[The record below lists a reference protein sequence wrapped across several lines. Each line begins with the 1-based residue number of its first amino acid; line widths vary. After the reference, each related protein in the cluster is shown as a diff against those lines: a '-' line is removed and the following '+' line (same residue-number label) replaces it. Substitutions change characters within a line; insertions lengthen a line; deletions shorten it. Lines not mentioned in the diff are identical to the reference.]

1 MISVLKTGS
10 QAAKR
15 HPAYLAGLVAVAGI
29 AVAVLYG
36 LQMQPMAVAS
46 AGQAGGGYEKAW
58 AVVAASGDAG
68 KFVASNYRSCIETR
82 DTGPATADGWL
93 TIVYSPAETAAQCS
107 LKTVSLAS
115 AKGDAF
121 VAQVKDVIG
130 SLPTQIAVPG

>member
-15 HPAYLAGLVAVAGI
+15 HPVYLAGLVAIAGI
-29 AVAVLYG
+29 AAAVLYG
-36 LQMQPMAVAS
+36 LQTQPLEGDAAGRAGAVD
-46 AGQAGGGYEKAW
+46 EKAW

-68 KFVASNYRSCIETR
+68 KFVASNYRTCIETR

-93 TIVYSPAETAAQCS
+93 TIVPSPSETAAQCG

-115 AKGDAF
+115 VQGDAF
-121 VAQVKDVIG
+121 VARVKDVIS
-130 SLPTQIAVPG
+130 SLPAQIAVPD